1 MKKIFPYLLMASVA
15 LPAISANISD
25 DKDLAPYVFPQNSP
39 ARVSRPAY
47 LADGLSY
54 LSLSADGKKVVK
66 YETATGK
73 EIETVMDVT
82 HTRETTIPSIESF
95 VMSPDGSKL
104 LVGRERK
111 PIYRRSSMAKYYVY
125 NIRTRQLHPL
135 SVNFEYQ
142 REPLFSPD
150 GRMVAFVGSDN
161 DIHLHKID
169 YNTEVDVTT
178 DGMTDKIINGVP
190 DWVYEE
196 EFTTSS
202 SMAWAPDNLTL
213 CYIKYNETDVPA
225 YSFPLYEGTCDPMEQ
240 YALYPGSFTYKY
252 PVAGQPNSKVSVHS
266 YDVDNRKTKN
276 LDIPAT
282 NFEYIPRISYG
293 GSPDR
298 LIIATLNRAQ
308 TRMELFSMNPKSN
321 VAKSILVEEESAW
334 LEPSTYENL
343 TFNTDNFVVLSSR
356 TGFTHAY
363 QYNYAGT
370 MTRAITKG
378 DFDVLAYYGA
388 DAKGNHY
395 VQSTATGP
403 VNRVVSRI
411 DPKGIMTHMTPE
423 KGNASVWFTPA
434 KNYYTVCYSNA
445 LTPPV
450 YTLRNIAGKDI
461 RVLEDNAAVKAKYA
475 SAPKREFFTVTTAE
489 GVTIN
494 AYMLKPAGF
503 SASGSY
509 PVIMTQYSGPGSQQV
524 LDSWAIDW
532 EQYAAIQGYIVIC
545 ADGRGTGGR
554 GRAWETIVYKNL
566 GHYETIDQQ
575 AVAKWAAGQ
584 PYVKS
589 GSIGICGWSY
599 GGYET
604 LMCVSTPSTPFA
616 AAVAIAPVTDWRYYD
631 TIYAERYMLTPQ
643 ENEDGY
649 RASAP
654 LNSVGNLSVPLLM
667 MHGTADDNVH
677 FMNTVQ
683 YTSAL
688 QSAGKWCDMFI
699 YPNMNHSIYGC
710 GARLSVYSRML
721 AYFKSNLR

>member
-225 YSFPLYEGTCDPMEQ
+225 YSFPLYEGTCNPMEQ
-240 YALYPGSFTYKY
+240 YALYPRF
-252 PVAGQPNSKVSVHS
+252 VH
-266 YDVDNRKTKN
+266 
-276 LDIPAT
+276 IQ
-282 NFEYIPRISYG
+282 IS
-293 GSPDR
+293 R
-298 LIIATLNRAQ
+298 
-308 TRMELFSMNPKSN
+308 
-321 VAKSILVEEESAW
+321 
-334 LEPSTYENL
+334 
-343 TFNTDNFVVLSSR
+343 SR
-356 TGFTHAY
+356 TT
-363 QYNYAGT
+363 
-370 MTRAITKG
+370 
-378 DFDVLAYYGA
+378 
-388 DAKGNHY
+388 
-395 VQSTATGP
+395 
-403 VNRVVSRI
+403 
-411 DPKGIMTHMTPE
+411 
-423 KGNASVWFTPA
+423 
-434 KNYYTVCYSNA
+434 
-445 LTPPV
+445 
-450 YTLRNIAGKDI
+450 
-461 RVLEDNAAVKAKYA
+461 
-475 SAPKREFFTVTTAE
+475 EFE
-489 GVTIN
+489 
-494 AYMLKPAGF
+494 
-503 SASGSY
+503 
-509 PVIMTQYSGPGSQQV
+509 SQ
-524 LDSWAIDW
+524 
-532 EQYAAIQGYIVIC
+532 
-545 ADGRGTGGR
+545 R
-554 GRAWETIVYKNL
+554 
-566 GHYETIDQQ
+566 
-575 AVAKWAAGQ
+575 
-584 PYVKS
+584 
-589 GSIGICGWSY
+589 
-599 GGYET
+599 
-604 LMCVSTPSTPFA
+604 
-616 AAVAIAPVTDWRYYD
+616 
-631 TIYAERYMLTPQ
+631 PQ
-643 ENEDGY
+643 
-649 RASAP
+649 
-654 LNSVGNLSVPLLM
+654 L
-667 MHGTADDNVH
+667 
-677 FMNTVQ
+677 
-683 YTSAL
+683 
-688 QSAGKWCDMFI
+688 
-699 YPNMNHSIYGC
+699 
-710 GARLSVYSRML
+710 
-721 AYFKSNLR
+721 